1 MSPHQHQPEP
11 GARAPMTDSPWFW
24 LVLFVAGAL
33 AALVVIGPK
42 HAYRQA
48 RLERMNDTREEIL
61 RRASSELPEAEDA
74 ANREL
79 DTRAASRFTLGPLAV
94 VLALILA
101 VGAIVAGV
109 VSFLRVDARREGR
122 RRSKEET

>member
-1 MSPHQHQPEP
+1 MSPHQNQPEP
-11 GARAPMTDSPWFW
+11 GGRAPISDSPWFW
-24 LVLFVAGAL
+24 LVLFVTGAL

-61 RRASSELPEAEDA
+61 RRASGELPEAEDA

-94 VLALILA
+94 LLALILA

-122 RRSKEET
+122 RRPKEET